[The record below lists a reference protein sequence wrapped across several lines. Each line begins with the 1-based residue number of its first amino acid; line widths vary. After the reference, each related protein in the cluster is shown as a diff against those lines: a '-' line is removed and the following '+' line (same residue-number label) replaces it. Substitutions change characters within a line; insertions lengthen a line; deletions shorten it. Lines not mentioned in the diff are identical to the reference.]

1 MRRLRALLLSSLA
14 AAPAVL
20 VAACAPALD
29 FDSLTSGRG
38 SKADA
43 SGDGTVDAPE
53 DDGSPLDAPSDS
65 SSPMDAGSDSP
76 GDALSS
82 ADAVDA
88 IDEYAAD
95 PCAKVPSPDNG
106 VYCGKSNEN
115 NFCCGVPNTLYSCV
129 DGGVSA
135 ERACF
140 PDCITDPAGYPDTCD
155 ECSTRPDGK
164 WCGSEFSGFDPLLAN
179 VVFTCQGGVDIDVP
193 TPTACSGAQ
202 PNCKPNDGGATCN

>member
-29 FDSLTSGRG
+29 FNGLTGG
-38 SKADA
+38 EPKTDA

-53 DDGSPLDAPSDS
+53 DEGSAVDAAADSPSPVDAAIDSPRDAP
-65 SSPMDAGSDSP
+65 
-76 GDALSS
+76 SS

-88 IDEYAAD
+88 IEEYAAD
-95 PCAKVPSPDNG
+95 PCAKVPSLDNG
-106 VYCGKSNEN
+106 VYCGKSVEN
-115 NFCCGVPNTLYSCV
+115 NFCCGLPNTLYTCV

-135 ERACF
+135 RMACT
-140 PDCITDPAGYPDTCD
+140 PDCVTDPMGYPDTCD
-155 ECSTRPDGK
+155 ECSLKPDGK
-164 WCGSEFSGFDPLLAN
+164 WCGSEFIGYDPLLKN

-202 PNCKPNDGGATCN
+202 PNCKPNDGGATCMP